1 VLLPPTVQLYSFR
14 NLTTGGYTLTF
25 GISNTAGTAAIGTT
39 IVVPTTQAII
49 AIGDGTNLYNANS
62 ATTSFISSLQLGNGT
77 AANPSLYWVNDATTG
92 LYSPASGNIGIA
104 IGGASVGTIASTGF
118 QLTVGIVGGA
128 F

>member
-1 VLLPPTVQLYSFR
+1 MSATFAKNVIQEFTGVLSANLLVLLPPTVQLYSFR

-62 ATTSFISSLQLGNGT
+62 ATTSFISSLQ
-77 AANPSLYWVNDATTG
+77 
-92 LYSPASGNIGIA
+92 
-104 IGGASVGTIASTGF
+104 
-118 QLTVGIVGGA
+118 
-128 F
+128 